1 MPLTN
6 SVPVPSR
13 DAGWRTIPNLISLLR
28 LLCVPIFVWLL
39 LGASMPL
46 SAAIL
51 LGVLGGTDWVDGWI
65 ARKYDQGSAIGQVLD
80 PVADRILLI
89 TAAVTLL
96 IDGAVPLWIAA
107 LVLFREALIS
117 IAVLVLAAAGAR
129 RIEVQWVGKA
139 GTLGLMFALP
149 GFLLLTFSTGAIHD
163 FLLLFTWSATIGG
176 LLLSYWAAAT
186 YVPLARIALREGR
199 SE

>member
-1 MPLTN
+1 MPLTS
-6 SVPVPSR
+6 SVPVPNR

-39 LGASMPL
+39 LAADKPL

-51 LGVLGGTDWVDGWI
+51 LAILGATDWVDGWI

-96 IDGAVPLWIAA
+96 INGSVPLWIGA
-107 LVLFREALIS
+107 LVLFREAVIS
-117 IAVLVLAAAGAR
+117 VAVVGLVAAGAR

-149 GFLLLTFSTGAIHD
+149 GFLLLTCSSGALHA

-176 LLLSYWAAAT
+176 LALSYWAAAT

-199 SE
+199 AE

>member
-1 MPLTN
+1 M
-6 SVPVPSR
+6 
-13 DAGWRTIPNLISLLR
+13 
-28 LLCVPIFVWLL
+28 PIFVWLL
-39 LGASMPL
+39 LGADKPL

-51 LGVLGGTDWVDGWI
+51 LAILGATDWVDGWI

-96 IDGAVPLWIAA
+96 INGSVPLWIGA
-107 LVLFREALIS
+107 LVLFREAVIS
-117 IAVLVLAAAGAR
+117 VAVVGLAAAGAR

-149 GFLLLTFSTGAIHD
+149 GFLLLTFSSGALHA

-176 LLLSYWAAAT
+176 LALSYWAAAT

-199 SE
+199 AE

>member
-1 MPLTN
+1 MPL
-6 SVPVPSR
+6 SSAVPVPSR

-28 LLCVPIFVWLL
+28 LFCVPIFVWLL
-39 LGASMPL
+39 LSEQRPL
-46 SAAIL
+46 AAAIL
-51 LGVLGGTDWVDGWI
+51 LAVLGATDWVDGWI

-96 IDGAVPLWIAA
+96 IDGTVPWWIGA

-117 IAVLVLAAAGAR
+117 LAVVLLAAAGAK
-129 RIEVQWVGKA
+129 RIEVQWAGKA

-149 GFLLLTFSTGAIHD
+149 GFLLLTILSGGLHAFIYLS
-163 FLLLFTWSATIGG
+163 TWSATIGG
-176 LLLSYWAAAT
+176 LLLSYWAAVN

-199 SE
+199 AE

>member
-1 MPLTN
+1 MPLTS

-39 LGASMPL
+39 LGAHMPL
-46 SAAIL
+46 SASILLAIL
-51 LGVLGGTDWVDGWI
+51 GATDWVDGWI

-96 IDGAVPLWIAA
+96 IDGAVPLWIGA
-107 LVLFREALIS
+107 LVLFREAVIS
-117 IAVLVLAAAGAR
+117 LAVVGLAAAGAR

-149 GFLLLTFSTGAIHD
+149 GFLLLTFTSGGLHA
-163 FLLLFTWSATIGG
+163 FLFLFTWSATIGG

-199 SE
+199 AE

>member
-1 MPLTN
+1 MSTT
-6 SVPVPSR
+6 SAVPVPSR
-13 DAGWRTIPNLISLLR
+13 DAGWRTVPNLISLLR

-39 LGASMPL
+39 LGPERPL
-46 SAAIL
+46 AAAVLLAIL
-51 LGVLGGTDWVDGWI
+51 GATDWVDGWI

-89 TAAVTLL
+89 TAAITLL
-96 IDGAVPLWIAA
+96 IDGTVPLWIGA
-107 LVLFREALIS
+107 LVLFREAIIS
-117 IAVLVLAAAGAR
+117 IAVVSLAAAGAK

-149 GFLLLTFSTGAIHD
+149 GFLLLTISSGGIHT
-163 FLLLFTWSATIGG
+163 FLYLFTWSATIGG
-176 LLLSYWAAAT
+176 LLLSYWAAIT

-199 SE
+199 AE

>member
-1 MPLTN
+1 MPLTS

-39 LGASMPL
+39 LGADKPL

-51 LGVLGGTDWVDGWI
+51 LAILGATDWVDGWI

-96 IDGAVPLWIAA
+96 IDGAVPLWIGA
-107 LVLFREALIS
+107 LVLFREAVIS
-117 IAVLVLAAAGAR
+117 VAVVGLAAAGAR

-149 GFLLLTFSTGAIHD
+149 GFLLLTFSSGALHA

-176 LLLSYWAAAT
+176 LALSYWAAAT

-199 SE
+199 AE